1 MKNYRFDNIY
11 FNPACTGD
19 GGKIGDLQ
27 SRGTCDVGKVCSP
40 DGNCV
45 GKSLYTIFEIGRFVI
60 FLICLFT

>member
-19 GGKIGDLQ
+19 GGKRGDFK

-40 DGNCV
+40 YGNCV
-45 GKSLYTIFEIGRFVI
+45 GMSLYSILEI
-60 FLICLFT
+60 